1 MRTLSIAAVLML
13 TSVSAY
19 AQGAAS
25 NAAANLAGTY
35 RCEPEPSPCVRGQ
48 TFTITQSGNTAEL
61 KSDKG
66 EQVRARVTSP
76 TTLSAGPTWNM
87 LGVAHGG
94 TIEWSNGTRWRKQS

>member
-1 MRTLSIAAVLML
+1 MRKARRPTWLEL
-13 TSVSAY
+13 T
-19 AQGAAS
+19 AAS
-25 NAAANLAGTY
+25 RSARHA
-35 RCEPEPSPCVRGQ
+35 SRGQ

-87 LGVAHGG
+87 LGVVHGA
-94 TIEWSNGTRWRKQS
+94 TIEWSNGTK

>member
-1 MRTLSIAAVLML
+1 MRTLAIAAVLML
-13 TSVSAY
+13 TSASAF

-25 NAAANLAGTY
+25 NAAANIAGTY

-66 EQVRARVTSP
+66 EQVQARVTSS

-87 LGVAHGG
+87 FGVVHGG

>member
-1 MRTLSIAAVLML
+1 MRTLSIAAALLL
-13 TSVSAY
+13 TSLSAH
-19 AQGAAS
+19 AEGAAS
-25 NAAANLAGTY
+25 NLAGTY

-66 EQVRARVTSP
+66 EEVRARVTSP

-87 LGVAHGG
+87 LGVVNGG

>member
-1 MRTLSIAAVLML
+1 MRTLSIAAILML

-25 NAAANLAGTY
+25 NIAGTY

-48 TFTITQSGNTAEL
+48 TFMITQSGNTAKL

-66 EQVRARVTSP
+66 EQVHARVTSP

-87 LGVAHGG
+87 LGVVNGG

>member
-1 MRTLSIAAVLML
+1 ML
-13 TSVSAY
+13 TSASAF

-25 NAAANLAGTY
+25 NAAANIAGTY

-66 EQVRARVTSP
+66 EQVQARVTSS

-87 LGVAHGG
+87 FGVVHGG

>member
-1 MRTLSIAAVLML
+1 MRTLSIAVVLLL
-13 TSVSAY
+13 TSVSAH

-25 NAAANLAGTY
+25 NLAGTY